1 MLFSLLS
8 TPMLLLPLAA
18 AIILA
23 FSVHEFSHAFV
34 AYKLG
39 DNTAQALGRLTLNP
53 VSHVDPLGL
62 LLLFTVGFGWGKPV
76 PYNANNLKNPKWGAA
91 MIGFAGPL
99 SNFLLGALGIIVL
112 MLFGRFGNLPPNS
125 LLAFFLIMLVQ
136 FNAVL
141 MLFNL
146 IPVPPLDGSKI
157 LFALLPDRLDYIRDA
172 LMTYGPLA
180 LLGLVILDS
189 FSNLNIFGNL
199 FSGFFSLLNRL
210 LF

>member
-8 TPMLLLPLAA
+8 SPILLLPFAA

-23 FSVHEFSHAFV
+23 FTVHEFSHAYA

-39 DNTAQALGRLTLNP
+39 DNTAEALGRLTLNP

-76 PYNANNLKNPKWGAA
+76 PFNANNLKDPKWGAA
-91 MIGFAGPL
+91 IIGAAGPL
-99 SNFLLGALGIIVL
+99 SNFLLGGLGIIVL
-112 MLFGRFGNLPPNS
+112 MLFNNFGNLSPNS
-125 LLAFFLIMLVQ
+125 LLAFFLVMLVQ
-136 FNAVL
+136 FNAIL

-157 LFALLPDRLDYIRDA
+157 LFALLPERLSGIKIA
-172 LMTYGPLA
+172 LMQYGPMA
-180 LLGLVILDS
+180 LFGVILLDA
-189 FSNLNIFGNL
+189 FSNLNIFGRL
-199 FSGFFSLLNRL
+199 FSGFFDFLNKLLI
-210 LF
+210 